1 MIDFPSN
8 ECVAYSYQ
16 NGVNS
21 APVCINDCRVVHTD
35 QFVILADRTPV
46 FCSGR
51 FVPENLELNS
61 PNHQG
66 RGQTVLA
73 LDRHAAWV
81 TSATVGV
88 NGDNIWLI
96 QGVRQYTGTE
106 RTTDP
111 NDSFLPPSFS
121 DGCDK

>member
-21 APVCINDCRVVHTD
+21 APGRINDCRVVHTD

-66 RGQTVLA
+66 RGETVLRWTA
-73 LDRHAAWV
+73 TPPGSPPPPWASTAT
-81 TSATVGV
+81 TSG
-88 NGDNIWLI
+88 
-96 QGVRQYTGTE
+96 
-106 RTTDP
+106 
-111 NDSFLPPSFS
+111 
-121 DGCDK
+121 